1 MPSQD
6 RLFHLFR
13 IGISPSWST
22 SLRRTYATT
31 SHPSSPA
38 GPDAQ
43 WSHPVH
49 TSSRLTDRKSIFL
62 AHASIL
68 PAPAALPNLIA
79 HLRTLPGTNVKRA
92 THCMYAYRAAG
103 VAGQS
108 DGGEGGSGDRLARLL
123 GLSGCEN
130 VVVIVWRWYGGVK
143 LGADRWKRIS
153 EVAREALGSGDF
165 LVNRNGAEGQNKKR
179 KKKR

>member
-1 MPSQD
+1 MSMSYLRPAL
-6 RLFHLFR
+6 RARTHPNR
-13 IGISPSWST
+13 ST
-22 SLRRTYATT
+22 CALRSYTTRSDFGTPAT
-31 SHPSSPA
+31 
-38 GPDAQ
+38 PDAE
-43 WSHPVH
+43 WPHPVY

-68 PAPAALPNLIA
+68 SHPTALHGFID
-79 HLRTLPGTNVKRA
+79 HLRALRRVNAKRA

-108 DGGEGGSGDRLARLL
+108 DGGEGGSGDRLGRLL
-123 GLSGCEN
+123 RLTGCED
-130 VVVIVWRWYGGVK
+130 VVVVVWRWYGGVK

-153 EVAREALGSGDF
+153 EVARQALDGGGFLGKGD
-165 LVNRNGAEGQNKKR
+165 AGQNKK

>member
-1 MPSQD
+1 MSYLRTSVPA
-6 RLFHLFR
+6 RTC
-13 IGISPSWST
+13 PSWST
-22 SLRRTYATT
+22 CLRRAYATT
-31 SHPSSPA
+31 RNDLGAP
-38 GPDAQ
+38 PDAQ
-43 WSHPVH
+43 WPHPLH

-68 PAPAALPNLIA
+68 PAPTALPDLIE
-79 HLRTLPGTNVKRA
+79 HLRALPRTNAKRA

-123 GLSGCEN
+123 RLSGCEN
-130 VVVIVWRWYGGVK
+130 VAVIVWRWYGGVK

-153 EVAREALGSGDF
+153 EVAREALDSGGF
-165 LVNRNGAEGQNKKR
+165 LVNQNGAEGQNKKR
-179 KKKR
+179 KKKK